1 MFTSKGRYTWERLAG
16 DCAGG
21 FIAALIALPY
31 GLSMAAL
38 MGLPPMLG
46 VYSSLLTTPIT
57 VALGR
62 NPLLI
67 GGTASATV
75 PFVSAAVHAQ
85 GIGGAAKLSIVAS
98 VFMMCFCIMRL
109 GRFVSRVPPIIVA
122 GFSAG
127 IGALMVISQLHV
139 LLGIHA
145 PSSSVPIVQFFT
157 VLRNFTAM
165 RLTPILLGGAVIL
178 TGFATVRISPKLP
191 APLIGV
197 AVSCLTSSLLGARE
211 AEVGSLHLA
220 VPPFAGF
227 AWMPGDVLSL
237 LPSGFML
244 AFVSTINL
252 LMTSRTVEHF
262 RGRHKPLRRSDSDA
276 EVGAFGIANL
286 VAAIFGAP
294 MSVGIPARSVAAIR
308 CGATTRVSNL
318 MHVVFL
324 ILLLGLGSSALAHIP
339 MAALAGV
346 TIFMGL
352 SLLDVS
358 TWRRLGRMH
367 RLDASAFLVTVLG
380 VLAINAV
387 AAVLAGCS
395 LYMVHYAY
403 KKYAGSQREPSGVAD
418 IAA

>member
-1 MFTSKGRYTWERLAG
+1 
-16 DCAGG
+16 
-21 FIAALIALPY
+21 
-31 GLSMAAL
+31 
-38 MGLPPMLG
+38 
-46 VYSSLLTTPIT
+46 
-57 VALGR
+57 
-62 NPLLI
+62 
-67 GGTASATV
+67 
-75 PFVSAAVHAQ
+75 
-85 GIGGAAKLSIVAS
+85 
-98 VFMMCFCIMRL
+98 
-109 GRFVSRVPPIIVA
+109 
-122 GFSAG
+122 
-127 IGALMVISQLHV
+127 
-139 LLGIHA
+139 
-145 PSSSVPIVQFFT
+145 
-157 VLRNFTAM
+157 
-165 RLTPILLGGAVIL
+165 
-178 TGFATVRISPKLP
+178 
-191 APLIGV
+191 V